1 MRKKLLV
8 IIAYAVVIAA
18 AATAYLVPTGRV
30 YARPAV
36 SAAESSEDGT
46 ASLTADKASKSA
58 SDKTAAATTSSAKKK
73 EDKSATAPKQKKSS
87 AAKSV
92 TTTHSQPANV
102 KSADGR
108 YEVIQYTDTKDRTA
122 ALDSN
127 VRSGPAA
134 SYELA
139 GSLKTGEKVTV
150 SGEVKELDGEE
161 ISPVWYE
168 IALPDGTRGF
178 VRSDLLS
185 KQQP

>member
-18 AATAYLVPTGRV
+18 AVAAYLVPTGRV

-36 SAAESSEDGT
+36 SAAESPEDGT
-46 ASLTADKASKSA
+46 TALTADKASGPA
-58 SDKTAAATTSSAKKK
+58 SDKTAAAGASASGKK
-73 EDKSATAPKQKKSS
+73 EDKGAAAKKPEKS
-87 AAKSV
+87 AAAESV
-92 TTTHSQPANV
+92 TTHPQPVNV

-185 KQQP
+185 RQQP

>member
-18 AATAYLVPTGRV
+18 AVAAYLVPTGRV

-36 SAAESSEDGT
+36 SAAESPEDGT
-46 ASLTADKASKSA
+46 TALTAEKASGPA
-58 SDKTAAATTSSAKKK
+58 SDKTAADGASASGKK
-73 EDKSATAPKQKKSS
+73 EDKGT
-87 AAKSV
+87 AAKKPEKSTAAESV
-92 TTTHSQPANV
+92 TTTHPQPANV

-108 YEVIQYTDTKDRTA
+108 YEVMRYTDTKDSIA
-122 ALDSN
+122 ARDSN
-127 VRSGPAA
+127 VRSGPAS
-134 SYELA
+134 SYDLA

>member
-18 AATAYLVPTGRV
+18 AVAAYLVPTGRV
-30 YARPAV
+30 YVRPAA
-36 SAAESSEDGT
+36 SAAESPEDGT
-46 ASLTADKASKSA
+46 TAQTADKASKSA

-73 EDKSATAPKQKKSS
+73 EDKSATAPKQEKSS

-92 TTTHSQPANV
+92 TTTPSPVNI

-108 YEVIQYTDTKDRTA
+108 YEVMRYTDTKDSIA
-122 ALDSN
+122 ARDSN
-127 VRSGPAA
+127 VRSGPA
-134 SYELA
+134 SYELS

>member
-18 AATAYLVPTGRV
+18 AVAAYLVPTGRV
-30 YARPAV
+30 YVRPAA
-36 SAAESSEDGT
+36 SAAESPEDGT
-46 ASLTADKASKSA
+46 TAQTADKASKSA
-58 SDKTAAATTSSAKKK
+58 SDKTAAATTSAAKKK
-73 EDKSATAPKQKKSS
+73 EDKSATAPKQEKSS
-87 AAKSV
+87 AAKSI
-92 TTTHSQPANV
+92 TTTPLPVNI

-108 YEVIQYTDTKDRTA
+108 YEVMRYTDTKDSIA
-122 ALDSN
+122 ARDSN

-139 GSLKTGEKVTV
+139 GSLKTGEKVTG

>member
-8 IIAYAVVIAA
+8 TIAYAVVITAA
-18 AATAYLVPTGRV
+18 VAAYLVPTGRV
-30 YARPAV
+30 YVRPAA
-36 SAAESSEDGT
+36 SAAESPEDGT
-46 ASLTADKASKSA
+46 TALTADKASGPA
-58 SDKTAAATTSSAKKK
+58 SDKSAAAGAYASREK
-73 EDKSATAPKQKKSS
+73 EDKGAAAKKPEKS
-87 AAKSV
+87 AAAESV
-92 TTTHSQPANV
+92 TTPPQPANV

-122 ALDSN
+122 AYDSN
-127 VRSGPAA
+127 VRFGPAA

-168 IALPDGTRGF
+168 IALSDGTRGF

-185 KQQP
+185 RQQP

>member
-18 AATAYLVPTGRV
+18 AVTAYCVPTGRV

-36 SAAESSEDGT
+36 STAESSEDGT
-46 ASLTADKASKSA
+46 TSLTSYKASKSA
-58 SDKTAAATTSSAKKK
+58 SDTTAAATTSAAKKK
-73 EDKSATAPKQKKSS
+73 EDKSAAAKKQEESS

-92 TTTHSQPANV
+92 IATPPQPVNM

-108 YEVIQYTDTKDRTA
+108 YEVMQYTDTKDRTA
-122 ALDSN
+122 SRDSN

-134 SYELA
+134 SYDLA

-161 ISPVWYE
+161 ISPIWYE
-168 IALPDGTRGF
+168 IALPDGTKGF
-178 VRSDLLS
+178 VRSDLLNE
-185 KQQP
+185 QQP